1 MKYFQSLF
9 MRRSPL
15 WAIVFVTLFSML
27 SGAEAPKEV
36 AQPCRHF
43 SETRLPFFGDLHIH
57 TRYSFDSF
65 LSNQKNTPD
74 SAYRY
79 AKGEK
84 IVLPSPTGEQ
94 TITAQIDRP
103 IDFAAVTD
111 HGQFLGEVALCDS
124 DPWNLAWWHP
134 TCLMSR
140 TKNLWVQLYAA
151 SQWTLSGGMD
161 GVAPERSMICTLGDC
176 QTAAINIWEDIQRAA
191 HDHND
196 ESADCRFTTFVGYEY
211 TQGERGAN
219 LHRNVI
225 FKNDKVTKLPI
236 SVFDTNNQVPEL
248 WRQLKDQCVD
258 NGEGCDVLAIP
269 HNSNLGGGYMF
280 PDPASEEELRNRLDL
295 EPLVELV
302 QHKGASECRFDR
314 LLQVGVSTEDE
325 LCDFEQ
331 IPADNLHMLGSVE
344 GEMRSAQGKAVG
356 IGQFHPRNMMRNVL
370 KDGLA
375 LEQSRGVNPFMP
387 GFIGSTDTHTATAG
401 GAQEQGYVGHL
412 GSRDSGFRNIQD
424 HFVSNPGGLAV
435 VWAEENRRESIFN
448 GMRRREAY
456 ATSGTRP
463 IVRFFAGNYSQDL
476 CEQPDAI
483 AKAYRDGVPMGGV
496 LNPAAQ
502 QDGPRFFVSAH
513 RDPGTSTALGNPLE
527 RIQIIKGWVDKKG
540 ETHERVVDV
549 AGSPI
554 KDLGVDPISCEV
566 TATGANSLCAV
577 WTDPSYDPR
586 VSAFYYA
593 RVLESPSCRW
603 STRQCQSL
611 GINPLAENCQDQLV
625 NARELTQELGASA
638 DAFDNCCIDAS
649 LEPFYSP
656 VIRER
661 AWTSPI
667 WLQPSL

>member
-1 MKYFQSLF
+1 MRYLASFTNAHVALLVVVFASL
-9 MRRSPL
+9 S
-15 WAIVFVTLFSML
+15 SMISSAQATE
-27 SGAEAPKEV
+27 SGE
-36 AQPCRHF
+36 QPCRHF

-74 SAYRY
+74 GAYRY

-84 IVLPSPTGEQ
+84 IILPSPTGEQ
-94 TITAQIDRP
+94 TVTAQIDRP

-124 DPWNLAWWHP
+124 DPWTLAWWHP

-161 GVAPERSMICTLGDC
+161 GEAPERSMICTLGDC
-176 QTAAINIWEDIQRAA
+176 QTAAINIWDDIQRAA

-225 FKNDKVTKLPI
+225 FKDEKVTKLPI

-280 PDPASEEELRNRLDL
+280 PDPASGEELRNRLTL

-331 IPADNLHMLGSVE
+331 IPSDNLHMLGSVE
-344 GEMRSAQGKAVG
+344 GKMRSAQGEAVSVD
-356 IGQFHPRNMMRNVL
+356 QFHPRNMMRNVL

-375 LEQSRGVNPFMP
+375 LEQRLGVNPFMP

-435 VWAEENRRESIFN
+435 VWAEENRRESIFHA
-448 GMRRREAY
+448 MRRREAY

-463 IVRFFAGNYSQDL
+463 IVRFFAGNYSEDL

-483 AKAYRDGVPMGGV
+483 AQAYRDGVPMGAV
-496 LNPAAQ
+496 LNTAAK
-502 QDGPRFFVSAH
+502 QDGPRFFVSAQ
-513 RDPGTSTALGNPLE
+513 RDPGTTTSPGNPLE
-527 RIQIIKGWVDKKG
+527 RIQIIKGWVDENG

-554 KDLGVDPISCEV
+554 NDLGVDPLSCEV

-577 WTDPSYDPR
+577 WTDPSYDAR
-586 VSAFYYA
+586 ESAFYYA

-611 GINPLAENCQDQLV
+611 GVNPLAENCQDQLV
-625 NARELTQELGASA
+625 NARGLTQELGASA

-667 WLQPSL
+667 WLQPPL